1 MTYFLIYENLQA
13 SVCAY
18 AWVSVSVCLC
28 VCLCLTIYI
37 ASYKTLN
44 KTLTKL
50 RSDSNGTLRD
60 LHTLSQPM
68 KKKNCKTAATGM
80 MRSTSFPAIPSLFRR
95 NCCEKSVRTKYRYT
109 DSVTT

>member
-37 ASYKTLN
+37 ASVLQDAKQDPNEASFRLQRYIT
-44 KTLTKL
+44 
-50 RSDSNGTLRD
+50 RSSYL
-60 LHTLSQPM
+60 
-68 KKKNCKTAATGM
+68 K
-80 MRSTSFPAIPSLFRR
+80 PAHEEEEL
-95 NCCEKSVRTKYRYT
+95 
-109 DSVTT
+109 